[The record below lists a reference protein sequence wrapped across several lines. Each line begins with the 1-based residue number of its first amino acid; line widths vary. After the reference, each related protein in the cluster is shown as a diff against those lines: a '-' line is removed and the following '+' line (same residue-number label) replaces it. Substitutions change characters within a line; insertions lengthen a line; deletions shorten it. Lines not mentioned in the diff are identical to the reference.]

1 MINGNKM
8 ISFSDFV
15 FKMASEDIYIND
27 QYYINLICEGDMYI
41 DAGLAKFAISE
52 NHDIDSIKE
61 SIQLCTHGI
70 KVYSRA
76 FYSNHI
82 QDVYQKMIEGLN
94 YIETIASSNNDYNN
108 DNSYNAKILSAKH
121 ELFIRYN
128 SDTSLIYKLL

>member
-1 MINGNKM
+1 MNLVVKM
-8 ISFSDFV
+8 ISFSDFL
-15 FKMASEDIYIND
+15 FNMALEDIYIDD

-41 DAGLAKFAISE
+41 NAGLAKFAISE

-76 FYSNHI
+76 FYSYHI
-82 QDVYQKMIEGLN
+82 QDVYHKMIEGLN
-94 YIETIASSNNDYNN
+94 YIETIANSNNDY
-108 DNSYNAKILSAKH
+108 NSYNAKIISAKH